1 MHVRLPN
8 VCLLMAALAAG
19 GLLPLAFEPYGYPLM
34 AFISP
39 LLLLYL
45 LRRSTGLKA
54 SLVGYLYGL
63 GFFGHGVYWVY
74 FSIHHFGGAPLW
86 LAIGIM
92 AGMVALLALYMAA
105 FAYLLTRFFKQKP
118 IIRYL
123 LAFPSLWV
131 GLECLR
137 SVLLTGFPWL
147 LLGYS
152 QIDAWASG
160 LGAVVGVFGLSWF
173 VVSMTGAFALL
184 LSRMPTKQTIWLV
197 SFVIIGY
204 LGVWPLKSQQWGEPA
219 GKPINVA
226 LLQGNIP
233 QAIKWQR
240 SYRQASIDAY
250 WGMTKQQR
258 DADLII
264 WPETAIPAFYHE
276 VNSTLLNSLRADIH
290 QQQGADIIVG
300 LPVKHQENNEYFNAL
315 HSIRNEGEFYFKRHL
330 VPLGEYMPLKP
341 LSTFILKFLS
351 IPFSDFSSGLD
362 DQPLLSAAGH
372 SFASSICY
380 EDVFQQSSLD
390 GLPKAAYLVNISNDT
405 WFGRTIAPAQHLQ
418 MARMRALESGRYL
431 LRATNTGLTAIVGP
445 TGRLIS
451 QLPMFQRS
459 YLTGSIV
466 PLKGSTPF
474 VQGGWW
480 VIWLFTGLMLVL
492 SFINR
497 DKRSISSQ
505 AA

>member
-1 MHVRLPN
+1 MRTLLPN
-8 VCLLMAALAAG
+8 VCLLMAALLAG
-19 GLLPLAFEPYGYPLM
+19 GLLPLAFAPYNYPFM
-34 AFISP
+34 AVMSP

-45 LRRSTGLKA
+45 LRHSTGVKA
-54 SLVGYLYGL
+54 SLIGYLYGL
-63 GFFGHGVYWVY
+63 GYFGHGVYWVY

-92 AGMVALLALYMAA
+92 AGMVALLALYIAA

-152 QIDAWASG
+152 QIDTWVSG
-160 LGAVVGVFGLSWF
+160 LGAVLGVFGLSWF
-173 VVSMTGAFALL
+173 VASMTGALAVL
-184 LSRMPTKQTIWLV
+184 LSQVPNKQTIWLV
-197 SFVIIGY
+197 CFVLISC
-204 LGVWPLKSQQWGEPA
+204 LGVWPLNGQQWGEPA
-219 GKPINVA
+219 GKAINVA

-240 SYRQASIDAY
+240 SYRQASIDIY
-250 WGMTKQQR
+250 WNMTKQQR
-258 DADLII
+258 GVDLII

-276 VNSTLLNSLRADIH
+276 VNHTLLKSLRQEID
-290 QQQGADIIVG
+290 QQHSDIIVG
-300 LPVKHQENNEYFNAL
+300 LPVKHQENSQYFNAL
-315 HSIRNEGEFYFKRHL
+315 HSIRNEGDFYFKRHL

-341 LSTFILKFLS
+341 LSTFILKFLN
-351 IPFSDFSSGLD
+351 IPFSDFSTGLK
-362 DQPLLSAAGH
+362 DQPLLSAAGY

-380 EDVFQQSSLD
+380 EDAFQQSSLD
-390 GLPKAAYLVNISNDT
+390 GLPEAAYLVNISNDT
-405 WFGRTIAPAQHLQ
+405 WFGKTIAPAQHLQ

-431 LRATNTGLTAIVGP
+431 LRATNTGLTAIIGP
-445 TGRLIS
+445 TGQLIS

-466 PLKGSTPF
+466 PLKGMTPF
-474 VQGGWW
+474 VQAGWW
-480 VIWLFTGLMLVL
+480 IIWLFTALMLLL

-497 DKRSISSQ
+497 DKLSTNSQ
-505 AA
+505 VA